1 MTEKVFKSEQLLDK
15 AQDQQAATA
24 ELLAELD
31 GANEKANNAVKR
43 GDQTL
48 KEAQETLKKLGGK
61 TFIII
66 NVNVMVTI

>member
-1 MTEKVFKSEQLLDK
+1 MTEKVLKSEQLLDK

-61 TFIII
+61 RSII
-66 NVNVMVTI
+66 VNLLM